1 MVIGSARDIVEEC
14 GVPRFLFVD
23 FPLGN
28 PCGKPWD
35 VPMQQALIGEAFDL
49 LEKSWQPRT
58 TVQASFAWTADEN
71 DLWRNRY
78 MHVDDSNRKIL
89 VEAGRKR
96 REQQRQIKQQRQDMI
111 YEQKERIRKLFD
123 GIVVCVGLVM
133 IVGLIIGIAGLLV
146 SVS

>member
-49 LEKSWQPRT
+49 LEKAWQPRT
-58 TVQASFAWTADEN
+58 TVQAPFTWTADEN

-78 MHVDDSNRKIL
+78 MHVDDSNREAL
-89 VEAGRKR
+89 AEAGRKR
-96 REQQRQIKQQRQDMI
+96 REQQRQTKQQMN
-111 YEQKERIRKLFD
+111 KKFS
-123 GIVVCVGLVM
+123 G
-133 IVGLIIGIAGLLV
+133 
-146 SVS
+146 

>member
-35 VPMQQALIGEAFDL
+35 VPMQRAVIGEALDL
-49 LEKSWQPRT
+49 LERSWQPRT
-58 TVQASFAWTADEN
+58 TVQASFAWTADGN

-78 MHVDDSNRKIL
+78 MHVDDLNREAL
-89 VEAGRKR
+89 AEAGRKR
-96 REQQRQIKQQRQDMI
+96 RENQKQTKKQINK
-111 YEQKERIRKLFD
+111 KSS
-123 GIVVCVGLVM
+123 G
-133 IVGLIIGIAGLLV
+133 
-146 SVS
+146 